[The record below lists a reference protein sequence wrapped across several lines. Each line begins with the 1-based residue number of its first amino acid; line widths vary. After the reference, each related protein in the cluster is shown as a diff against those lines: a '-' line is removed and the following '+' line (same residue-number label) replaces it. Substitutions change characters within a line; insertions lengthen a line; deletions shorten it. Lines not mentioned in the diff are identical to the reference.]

1 MLSAGATHE
10 SAPRLCLPSE
20 GAQDKRGRRRA
31 ERRFPEPPAPGVSLR
46 EPAGCALAPGGKRG
60 NSRSS
65 RVRSGQRRGFCSRL
79 HRAQGRA
86 GRGVRG
92 GLAAPAIRPREKAS
106 QEVGFGGLRP
116 YGSTHGAANPVSV
129 RNTRVPAATFG
140 LGPLDEQTGGSSRS
154 GCCGK
159 PRAEPA
165 AGGTD
170 VLSRGS
176 RGCGSEVPALGDGAP
191 GRSGPSCP
199 PLREGSSL
207 SSALPKGTDP
217 V

>member
-116 YGSTHGAANPVSV
+116 HGSTHGAANPVSV

-140 LGPLDEQTGGSSRS
+140 LGPLDEQTGGRRGTRLSLPARGAAENPERS
-154 GCCGK
+154 QRLQGQTYFLG
-159 PRAEPA
+159 AQGA
-165 AGGTD
+165 AALRSLPWGMGLLAGAGRR
-170 VLSRGS
+170 VL
-176 RGCGSEVPALGDGAP
+176 P
-191 GRSGPSCP
+191 
-199 PLREGSSL
+199 
-207 SSALPKGTDP
+207 
-217 V
+217 